1 METVLKNDCSHCQ
14 ESVILREN
22 GSAGRS
28 SNTGIQHDII
38 CVGFGPAALAI
49 AIAMRDRGIQRR
61 VRFLERQPEFGWHT
75 GMLLPGSKMQI
86 SFIKDLATIRNPRSH
101 FTFLNYLHQK
111 DRLVHFTNLSTHLPF
126 REEFNDY
133 MKWCASHFN
142 DWVQYNQEVLSVT
155 AVEST
160 PGRPAEYFK
169 LISRDVRSG
178 ELRELSA
185 NHIIVASGGEP
196 AIPPILSTQH
206 LPKTVI
212 HSSTYLGSVHHLLQE
227 RNGSYRFAVV
237 GGGQSAVEISED
249 IQSRYANS
257 KVTLVTK
264 ASALKPSD
272 DSPFVNEIFDPS
284 SVDKF
289 YSLDH
294 SARQQTLL
302 ENKATNYGVV
312 RLPLLESVYE
322 KLYRQKFLEPNPAK
336 WPFRLVT
343 GREVM
348 GLKEL
353 PNNQIELQLK
363 DTLSG
368 RVESSA
374 EVYDLVILATGYT
387 RNPIATMLKP
397 LEQIVE
403 APADGKTYCT
413 DRDYR
418 LRFRQGKVK
427 RDAGIW
433 LQGCCESSHG
443 LSDSLLSI
451 LAVRSSELLDSILAS
466 SKRAE
471 DHARL

>member
-1 METVLKNDCSHCQ
+1 METVLKNDNSHGREAAIMQ
-14 ESVILREN
+14 ENSN
-22 GSAGRS
+22 AGSS
-28 SNTGIQHDII
+28 SNGGFQHDII

-49 AIAMRDRGIQRR
+49 AIAMRDRGIERR
-61 VRFLERQPEFGWHT
+61 VLFLERQPEFGWHT

-86 SFIKDLATIRNPRSH
+86 SFIKDLATLRNPRSH

-111 DRLVHFTNLSTHLPF
+111 DRLIHFTNLSTHLPF

-142 DWVQYNQEVLSVT
+142 DWVQYNQEVVSVT
-155 AVEST
+155 AVAAT
-160 PGRPAEYFK
+160 PGWPAEYFK
-169 LISRDVRSG
+169 LMARDVRSG
-178 ELRELSA
+178 KLRELA
-185 NHIIVASGGEP
+185 AKHVIVASGGEQ
-196 AIPPILSTQH
+196 AIPPGLSTQP

-212 HSSTYLGSVHHLLQE
+212 HSSIYLYSVQKLLQE

-249 IQSRYANS
+249 IQSRYPNS
-257 KVTLVTK
+257 KVTLITK

-272 DSPFVNEIFDPS
+272 DSPFVNEIFDPR

-289 YSLDH
+289 YSLNH
-294 SARQQTLL
+294 SARQQSLL

-312 RLPLLESVYE
+312 RLPLLESVYG
-322 KLYRQKFLEPNPAK
+322 KLYRQKVLDPNPSN
-336 WPFRLVT
+336 WPLRLVT
-343 GREVM
+343 SREVV
-348 GLKEL
+348 GLEEL
-353 PNNQIELQLK
+353 PNNQVELRLK
-363 DTLSG
+363 DTQSG
-368 RVESSA
+368 QVESSG
-374 EVYDLVILATGYT
+374 EVYDLVVLATGYK

-397 LEQIVE
+397 LVQIVE
-403 APADGKTYCT
+403 APANGDKFQT

-418 LRFRQGKVK
+418 LRFHQGKIK

-451 LAVRSSELLDSILAS
+451 LAVRSSELLDSILAC
-466 SKRAE
+466 SKRGA
-471 DHARL
+471 DYARL